1 MTSSAHSSKVSDSV
15 MLLSMYCPRA
25 RVNERSYNRQVYEK
39 LEYSMNL
46 DRVSSGRDV
55 PNDFNVIIEIPAH
68 GEPIK
73 YEVDKDTGAMFVDR
87 FMSTAMHYPCNYGYV
102 PHTLSDDGDPV
113 DVLVI
118 TPIPLLTGVVVRC
131 RPVGMLKMQDEAG
144 DDAKVL
150 AVPVDKLTSLYRDIE
165 SPRDLPEMVLS
176 QISHFFEH
184 YKDLEAGK
192 WVKVQGW
199 VGAEEAKAEILAG
212 VQRYQAAPEKPH
224 F

>member
-1 MTSSAHSSKVSDSV
+1 
-15 MLLSMYCPRA
+15 
-25 RVNERSYNRQVYEK
+25 
-39 LEYSMNL
+39 MNL
-46 DRVSSGRDV
+46 DRVSSGRDL

-68 GEPIK
+68 GEPVK

-87 FMSTAMHYPCNYGYV
+87 FMSTAMHYPCNYGYI

-118 TPIPLLTGVVVRC
+118 TPIPLVTGVVVRC

-144 DDAKVL
+144 EDAKLL
-150 AVPVDKLTSLYRDIE
+150 AVPVDKLTNLYRDIE
-165 SPRDLPEMVLS
+165 SPRDLPESILN

-212 VQRYQAAPEKPH
+212 VQRFQAAPEKPH

>member
-1 MTSSAHSSKVSDSV
+1 MSLNSV
-15 MLLSMYCPRA
+15 P
-25 RVNERSYNRQVYEK
+25 
-39 LEYSMNL
+39 
-46 DRVSSGRDV
+46 SGKDV

-73 YEVDKDTGAMFVDR
+73 YEVDKETGAMFVDR
-87 FMSTAMHYPCNYGYV
+87 FMSTAMHYPCNYGYI

-144 DDAKVL
+144 DDAKLL
-150 AVPVDKLTSLYRDIE
+150 AVPVDKLTNLYRDIE
-165 SPRDLPEMVLS
+165 SPRDLPESILN

-212 VQRYQAAPEKPH
+212 VQRYQAAPDKPN